1 MPDKE
6 AFNKIL
12 KGPLTKKAK
21 LDWLSQ
27 QTGQPVKAIQHLLDV
42 KGRKGLKILG
52 KRFGS
57 NIDSLAGYLHELSKE
72 HSQKKPGRSKRKIRS
87 VKDIT
92 PFKKNLKAKVHPNT
106 LKTLHRLATIHEFPT
121 QVVDDALA
129 AGAPLKTLLKILNR
143 EDIDSDFIHKH
154 LVDKTKEK
162 IALKGAKNTIKQFD
176 KGAAQQKTIDNLKNK
191 ISKQQVEIQDNL
203 KKLNK
208 EANKVRIIDRQ
219 NYQFKTLEAGAN
231 EFPNQTM
238 TGSSK
243 AAFKGNK
250 WFTTNNLAN
259 AARLTI
265 GVGKTIKNLAIGT
278 ALHAAS
284 DAYVAPHAR
293 RLGQKLGEDVLVP
306 LGKNID
312 KALENASKLK
322 IKEKDKKKAPINKL
336 QIRR

>member
-1 MPDKE
+1 MADKE

-57 NIDSLAGYLHELSKE
+57 NIDSLAGYLHELSIE

-87 VKDIT
+87 IKDIT
-92 PFKKNLKAKVHPNT
+92 PFKKNLKARGHPNT
-106 LKTLHRLATIHEFPT
+106 LKTLHRLATVHEFPT
-121 QVVDDALA
+121 HVIDDALA
-129 AGAPLKTLLKILNR
+129 AGAPLKTLLKMLNSETLPSER
-143 EDIDSDFIHKH
+143 IHQH

-162 IALKGAKNTIKQFD
+162 MDVKAAANTVKKFD
-176 KGAAQQKTIDNLKNK
+176 SAAAQEKTIDNLKNK
-191 ISKQQVEIQDNL
+191 ITKQQGEIQDNL

-208 EANKVRIIDRQ
+208 EANKIRIIDRQ

-231 EFPNQTM
+231 EFPNQPM

-293 RLGQKLGEDVLVP
+293 RLGTKLGEEVLVP

-312 KALENASKLK
+312 KAIENTKKLK
-322 IKEKDKKKAPINKL
+322 IKRRDTDPISQL

>member
-1 MPDKE
+1 MPDKA

-12 KGPLTKKAK
+12 KGPLTKQAK

-27 QTGQPVKAIQHLLDV
+27 QTGQSVKAIQHLLDV
-42 KGRKGLKILG
+42 KGRKGLKIMG

-57 NIDSLAGYLHELSKE
+57 NIDSLAGYLHGLSKE

-87 VKDIT
+87 IKDIT
-92 PFKKNLKAKVHPNT
+92 PFKKNLKAHVHPNT
-106 LKTLHRLATIHEFPT
+106 LKTLHRLATLHEFPT
-121 QVVDDALA
+121 KVVDDALK
-129 AGAPLKTLLKILNR
+129 AGAPLKTLLKMLNR
-143 EDIDSDFIHKH
+143 EDVPSDIIHQH
-154 LVDKTKEK
+154 LVDKTKEHME
-162 IALKGAKNTIKQFD
+162 IKGAKNTIKPLNSPKHIPD
-176 KGAAQQKTIDNLKNK
+176 LGKIQKL
-191 ISKQQVEIQDNL
+191 QAEIKENAKL
-203 KKLNK
+203 LNK
-208 EANKVRIIDRQ
+208 EANKIRIIDRQ

-265 GVGKTIKNLAIGT
+265 GAGKTIKNLAIGT

-284 DAYVAPHAR
+284 DAYLAPHAR
-293 RLGQKLGEDVLVP
+293 EAGRWLGEEVLGPAARRVDNELAIRKNRKKRDREDV
-306 LGKNID
+306 
-312 KALENASKLK
+312 
-322 IKEKDKKKAPINKL
+322 INQL
-336 QIRR
+336 SINR